1 MDRTISVTF
10 IEIFIIDNASVKGIV
25 IETRNMYILTPFVI
39 SFSSYS
45 LIVITHPFFTHIKDE
60 YTQEA
65 E

>member
-10 IEIFIIDNASVKGIV
+10 IEIFIIENASVKGIV
-25 IETRNMYILTPFVI
+25 IETRNMYILTPFVNP
-39 SFSSYS
+39 FSSNS
-45 LIVITHPFFTHIKDE
+45 LIVITHPYFTQIKDE